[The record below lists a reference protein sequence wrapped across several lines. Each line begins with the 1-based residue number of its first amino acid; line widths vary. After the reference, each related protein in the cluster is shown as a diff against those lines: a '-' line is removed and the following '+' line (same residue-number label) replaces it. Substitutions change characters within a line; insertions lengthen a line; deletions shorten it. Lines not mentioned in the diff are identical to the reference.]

1 MPVYE
6 VVTTE
11 GTLIDEQRQEIA
23 NAVVRAH
30 CSNTGAP
37 ELFVN
42 VVFRDLPPG
51 RVYSAGK
58 PSQMSLIVG
67 TIRAGRTIEVKQQI
81 VRDLSDSWARITG
94 LPVTDII
101 LAIDE
106 IDALAS
112 MELGLI
118 YPLPG
123 TEAAWFEEHK
133 ARLAE
138 LGITSLA

>member
-6 VVTTE
+6 VITTE
-11 GTLIDEQRQEIA
+11 GTLTDEQRQEIA
-23 NAVVRAH
+23 TAVVQAH

-42 VVFRDLPPG
+42 VVFRDLPSG

-58 PSQMSLIVG
+58 PSHMSLIAG

-81 VRDLSDSWARITG
+81 IRDLSDSWARITG
-94 LPVTDII
+94 LPVTDVI

-133 ARLAE
+133 AHLAE

>member
-11 GTLIDEQRQEIA
+11 GTLNDEQRQEIA
-23 NAVVRAH
+23 TAVVKAH

-42 VVFRDLPPG
+42 VLFRDLAPG
-51 RVYSAGK
+51 RTFSAGK
-58 PSQMSLIVG
+58 PSQMSAIVG

-81 VRDLSDSWARITG
+81 MRDLSDSWLKITG
-94 LPVTDII
+94 LSIADVI
-101 LAIDE
+101 LAINE
-106 IDALAS
+106 IDAAAS

-118 YPLPG
+118 YPVPG

-133 ARLAE
+133 DRLAE
-138 LGITSLA
+138 LGLTSLA

>member
-23 NAVVRAH
+23 TAVVRAH
-30 CSNTGAP
+30 CSSTGAP

-42 VVFRDLPPG
+42 VVFQDLPPG

-81 VRDLSDSWARITG
+81 MRDLSDSWVRITG
-94 LPVTDII
+94 LPVTDVI
-101 LAIDE
+101 LAINE

-123 TEAAWFEEHK
+123 TEAEWFEQNQ